1 MKSIERNKDQKYEKN
16 KRRKII
22 IIILKVISFYFYDQN
37 VVGRTTEKKH
47 HHHHQHQRFISF
59 YYFLLFLAAADAI
72 AVITVDGIDV
82 DFDTA
87 FAAVGSTSDVADVI
101 LLVIF
106 TNIIIILS

>member
-1 MKSIERNKDQKYEKN
+1 
-16 KRRKII
+16 
-22 IIILKVISFYFYDQN
+22 
-37 VVGRTTEKKH
+37 
-47 HHHHQHQRFISF
+47 
-59 YYFLLFLAAADAI
+59 LAAADAI